1 MKCIITIMWDDEA
14 KVYIATSDDV
24 PGLVMEADSLDA
36 LIERARLAIPELL
49 ELNNRKADVIDLS
62 FRSERHYMVS
72 NG

>member
-62 FRSERHYMVS
+62 FRSERHYLVS

>member
-1 MKCIITIMWDDEA
+1 MWDDEA

-62 FRSERHYMVS
+62 FRSERHYLVS